1 MGVWTKMQSQSSTI
15 TPATSSTLGGVKVGT
30 GLSVDS
36 NGVLSLSGSTGGS
49 GSYNPNTWSGK
60 VWNAMGDSI
69 TAYQYA
75 GINYTLL
82 IKPNLGFST
91 INNYGIAGN
100 TIANTGGMA
109 DRITTMSTT
118 CDLITVF
125 GGTNDFGSNIALGVF
140 TDRAI
145 TTFYG
150 ALHSMC
156 INMLT
161 TYPNSKYAL
170 ITPSPR
176 ATGKTPNT
184 QGLVLSDYADAMK
197 KVGEYYSIPVLDL
210 NRKAGFDPSIDIQ
223 KTTYTQDGIHMV
235 AAGGQRIAKVIEN
248 FLLGI

>member
-1 MGVWTKMQSQSSTI
+1 MSGWTKIPSSGSVAPATTSTI
-15 TPATSSTLGGVKVGT
+15 GGVKVGS

-36 NGVLSLSGSTGGS
+36 NGLLSVAGTTGGA

-69 TAYQYA
+69 TAYQYT

-82 IKPNLGFST
+82 IKPDLGFST

-118 CDLITVF
+118 CDLITIF
-125 GGTNDFGSNIALGVF
+125 GGTNDFGGSVALGTF

-150 ALHSMC
+150 ALHTLCLNM
-156 INMLT
+156 IN
-161 TYPNSKYAL
+161 TYPNSKYAF

-176 ATGKTPNT
+176 STGKTPNT
-184 QGLVLSDYADAMK
+184 QGLVLSDYADAII
-197 KVGEYYSIPVLDL
+197 KVAGYYSIPCLDL
-210 NRKAGFDPSIDIQ
+210 NRKAGFDPTIDVH
-223 KTTYTQDGIHMV
+223 KTTYTQDGVHMI

-248 FLLGI
+248 FLLGV